1 MSENIDDEEVR
12 EVLSSGTDVRE
23 YSQQVEKEFKD
34 VENRS
39 IEDYIKG
46 ENFCCLFLSTCSH
59 VNLDILARVK
69 EIDFISLVPCSQ

>member
-1 MSENIDDEEVR
+1 MSEIDDEEVR

-46 ENFCCLFLSTCSH
+46 EFVTSSPDGLIKSTITK
-59 VNLDILARVK
+59 N
-69 EIDFISLVPCSQ
+69 QG